1 METDPPKSAEA
12 PFDVAIVGAGFAGA
26 ALCATLARRGCR
38 VALCDPHDIHPADFR
53 AEKLSPDQADSLQ
66 RLGLAAPLLRAATAV
81 GALRIARRGAI
92 VDERPVREYSLDYA
106 LMVETLRGE
115 VSEPCWLRRRVDN
128 VEPVGDRQRVSLSDG
143 SSIEARLVVLATGHG
158 RALRKTLGVERVMA
172 AAQHSLA
179 IGFDM
184 TLEGPRGPSLT
195 YHSERVADRCGYL
208 TLFPIG
214 DRMRANLFVYRRPD
228 DDWSRAFRAH
238 PRESLLA
245 LMPGLGKMLPP
256 FTIPSAPVLR
266 PIDLTACAAP
276 VRDGLVL
283 IGDAFFTTCPAGG
296 GGIGKALT
304 DVERL
309 AALAPQWLAEGGAIG
324 ADRIAQFYDDPVK
337 RASDRRARWASHY
350 SKAISIDPSL
360 AWSLRRARNFHGLR
374 LRCWL
379 RRTFGGAPSAALASK
394 PQPFM

>member
-1 METDPPKSAEA
+1 MASDPSKS
-12 PFDVAIVGAGFAGA
+12 PLFDVAIVGAGFAGA

-38 VALCDPHDIHPADFR
+38 VVLCDPHDIHPADFR
-53 AEKLSPDQADSLQ
+53 AEKLSPDQADCLQ
-66 RLGLAAPLLRAATAV
+66 RLGLAGPLLGAATAV
-81 GALRIARRGAI
+81 GALRIARRGVI

-106 LMVETLRGE
+106 RMVATLRDE
-115 VSEPCWLRRRVDN
+115 VPGACWLRKRVDN
-128 VEPVGDRQRVSLSDG
+128 VEAVGERQRVTLSDG
-143 SSIEARLVVLATGHG
+143 SRFEARLVVLATGLG
-158 RALRKTLGVERVMA
+158 MALPKRLGLEQIMLSER
-172 AAQHSLA
+172 HSLA

-184 TLEGPRGPSLT
+184 ALEGPRGPSLT

-214 DRMRANLFVYRRPD
+214 ERMRANLFVYRRHD
-228 DDWSRAFRAH
+228 EEWSRAFRAD
-238 PRESLLA
+238 PRESLLR
-245 LMPGLGKMLPP
+245 LMPGIARMLPP
-256 FTIPSAPVLR
+256 FSIPTAPVLR
-266 PIDLTACAAP
+266 PINLTACASP
-276 VRDGLVL
+276 LRGGLVL

-309 AALAPQWLAEGGAIG
+309 ATLAPRWLAEGGAIG
-324 ADRIAQFYDDPVK
+324 VDRIAQFYDDPVK
-337 RASDRRARWASHY
+337 RASDRRARWASQY

-374 LRCWL
+374 LRSWL
-379 RRTFGGAPSAALASK
+379 RRKPRGAPSAALVNK